1 MRWKMATAVAS
12 CIIAATGIGGI
23 GSTPASAAP
32 TGIACTGDF
41 VSAGNAGNIFFPSRF
56 LFNISGSGGTHADWR
71 YYSANVPFYMTGS
84 VSDGQIS
91 VWVPPTPSVGM
102 WIKCNKGSFIN

>member
-1 MRWKMATAVAS
+1 MRWKKSVAAAS
-12 CIIAATGIGGI
+12 LMIAAIGGGGI
-23 GSTPASAAP
+23 LSTPASAAP
-32 TGIACTGDF
+32 TGIPCTGDF

-56 LFNISGSGGTHADWR
+56 LFNVSGSGGTHADWR

-84 VSDGQIS
+84 VNDGNIS

-102 WIKCNKGSFIN
+102 WINCSKGSFIN